1 MLGMAICCGNSGP
14 APGSLASPSP
24 TVARMASS
32 MLPFYRELAAGRAW
46 SPMPKSICAC
56 AMQPWD
62 LPARPRTFR
71 STLLVEASSSC
82 SSSVRPRPRTTAMH
96 SLVSAV
102 VLLAILQ
109 PAAAADEATLRVCA
123 DPNNLPFSNRAGAG
137 FENKLA
143 ELAAQKLGKTVS
155 YTWWAQRR
163 GFIRHT
169 LKAGDCDVV
178 MGVPAHYD
186 LVETTRPYYRS
197 TYVFVSQ
204 AARLLQLNAIDDPQL
219 RRLSIGV
226 HLIGDDGNNTPPA
239 HALGQQ
245 GIVDNVR
252 GYMIYGDYREPDPPA
267 RLIEAGGR
275 GGIDVAAAWGPLA
288 GYAAKKSPIPLTV
301 TPILA
306 SELFAPQQFQ
316 FDIAMGVRKGDHA
329 LRDRLNEFIA
339 QNGEE
344 IAALL
349 VSYGVPLME
358 KRFSSTAGV
367 HR

>member
-1 MLGMAICCGNSGP
+1 MAM
-14 APGSLASPSP
+14 
-24 TVARMASS
+24 R
-32 MLPFYRELAAGRAW
+32 
-46 SPMPKSICAC
+46 
-56 AMQPWD
+56 
-62 LPARPRTFR
+62 
-71 STLLVEASSSC
+71 
-82 SSSVRPRPRTTAMH
+82 
-96 SLVSAV
+96 SLVSAA
-102 VLLAILQ
+102 LLLVTLQ
-109 PAAAADEATLRVCA
+109 AAAAADEATLRVCA
-123 DPNNLPFSNRAGAG
+123 DPNNLPFSNRAAAG

-204 AARLLQLNAIDDPQL
+204 AARLLQVNAIDDPQL

-267 RLIEAGGR
+267 RLIEAVER
-275 GGIDVAAAWGPLA
+275 GEIDLAAAWGPLA
-288 GYAAKKSPIPLTV
+288 GYAAKRSMVRLTV
-301 TPILA
+301 TPIVA
-306 SELFAPQQFQ
+306 GEQFAPQQFQ
-316 FDIAMGVRKGDHA
+316 FDISMGVRKGDRA
-329 LRDRLNEFIA
+329 LRDQLNDFIA
-339 QNGEE
+339 QNDGE
-344 IAALL
+344 ILSLL
-349 VSYGVPLME
+349 TSYGVPLLE
-358 KRFSSTAGV
+358 TRPSSGS
-367 HR
+367 RGKP